1 MILQLMMLLFILQN
15 NILLKMILD
24 GSIDLIPSFCRFFI
38 SQRNTIQRLNVMALF
53 TFNEKSKPTNDQKKY
68 AALARMVKGKALP
81 DYTCAM
87 LLHIDMPLLS
97 QDKIVWL

>member
-1 MILQLMMLLFILQN
+1 
-15 NILLKMILD
+15 MILD
-24 GSIDLIPSFCRFFI
+24 GSIDLIHLSVDPFI
-38 SQRNTIQRLNVMALF
+38 SQRNTIQRLIVMAIF

-68 AALARMVKGKALP
+68 AASARMVKGKALP
-81 DYTCAM
+81 DHTCAM